1 MGPDNKDTFDLLFRI
16 YGEGQVPP
24 SEEEPPVEV
33 GGEVYP
39 MDKLAIL
46 APWIALAAV
55 IIAGAI
61 VVMRQRI
68 TQN

>member
-39 MDKLAIL
+39 ANKLGIL
-46 APWIALAAV
+46 VPWIVLSAA

-61 VVMRQRI
+61 IAMRRRSP
-68 TQN
+68 QN